1 MNLSQQI
8 AKHFREVYF
17 GDNWTDV
24 NLKDSLADV
33 TWEEA
38 TTQIYACN
46 TIATLLFHMNW
57 YVIRVAKVLLGNPLE
72 GHDKDSFAVPLVQS
86 AENWAALQATVFAD
100 AEGFAN
106 QIEQL
111 PASKLEETFSEE
123 KYGNYYRNIH
133 GIIEHNHYHLG
144 QIVLLKKILRQL
156 DN

>member
-1 MNLSQQI
+1 MNLPQQI

-46 TIATLLFHMNW
+46 TIATLVFHMNW
-57 YVIRVAKVLLGNPLE
+57 YVARVIQVLQGNTLE
-72 GHDKDSFAVPLVQS
+72 GHDKDSFAHPPVQS
-86 AENWAALQATVFAD
+86 PENWAALQATAFAD
-100 AEGFAN
+100 AENFAS

-111 PASKLEETFSEE
+111 PASKLEETFFHE